1 MLRACFVAFVLARAW
16 LRVRLGRAS
25 RDEEVYRAAVRLGP
39 TAMKLAQVASTR
51 PDLVPP
57 SLSRKLE
64 SLQEAAPRF
73 SFAAAR
79 KVIEL
84 ELGSPIEALF
94 QTFPAEPRAS
104 ASLSQVYFAALP
116 DGTEVAV
123 KVQRPGIEPSIRRD
137 VRILYN
143 LARLVTIVRPSLRSL
158 HLADAVAEFGRWTLQ
173 ELDFR
178 LEGKNAD
185 ELRRNFAAWA
195 DIHLPTI
202 HWSYTRQRVLTMER
216 VSGRRV
222 KDMMTLLDRDASM
235 GLVRRLAEMVMKM
248 FIDDGVFHADLHPGN
263 IFFSEDG
270 RIVLLDVGMVGR
282 MSRSQGDRFLAYWM
296 AVGRKQ
302 RERAFHHL
310 LGLAVHRVGGD
321 VAGYRAAYER
331 ILDEFDGSTVT
342 EKGLARTYFDV
353 IQSGASHGVAFPSE
367 MLLQA
372 KALLTMEALCL
383 FMAPGFRF
391 SEEMR
396 PIVARLAA
404 ERASPH
410 SLMERMWTMV
420 PDLVVAGE
428 WFFTEGHSRDQEA
441 EVAFRS
447 EAILAMTQAWIDAA
461 DAWLVARRE
470 ARLPNV
476 DDRPHL
482 AALLDLVAQTFAFGN
497 RDGVTSVSDG
507 DGASWRQG
515 RPWLDAIPAALLPF
529 ARLALVRAEA
539 AVREQMERAAGEELS
554 KHDTPGSPTSSTT
567 PASSRGSAN

>member
-1 MLRACFVAFVLARAW
+1 M
-16 LRVRLGRAS
+16 
-25 RDEEVYRAAVRLGP
+25 
-39 TAMKLAQVASTR
+39 
-51 PDLVPP
+51 
-57 SLSRKLE
+57 
-64 SLQEAAPRF
+64 
-73 SFAAAR
+73 
-79 KVIEL
+79 
-84 ELGSPIEALF
+84 
-94 QTFPAEPRAS
+94 
-104 ASLSQVYFAALP
+104 
-116 DGTEVAV
+116 
-123 KVQRPGIEPSIRRD
+123 
-137 VRILYN
+137 
-143 LARLVTIVRPSLRSL
+143 
-158 HLADAVAEFGRWTLQ
+158 
-173 ELDFR
+173 
-178 LEGKNAD
+178 
-185 ELRRNFAAWA
+185 
-195 DIHLPTI
+195 
-202 HWSYTRQRVLTMER
+202 
-216 VSGRRV
+216 
-222 KDMMTLLDRDASM
+222 
-235 GLVRRLAEMVMKM
+235 
-248 FIDDGVFHADLHPGN
+248 
-263 IFFSEDG
+263 
-270 RIVLLDVGMVGR
+270 
-282 MSRSQGDRFLAYWM
+282 
-296 AVGRKQ
+296 
-302 RERAFHHL
+302 
-310 LGLAVHRVGGD
+310 
-321 VAGYRAAYER
+321 AGYRAAYER

-529 ARLALVRAEA
+529 ARLALARAEA